1 MAEEQ
6 VIDDYYV
13 SLQKGE
19 IDSRARLGDLSKEE
33 LLDKL
38 KENLN
43 ADLDQIAAQIN
54 SSGKDKWRNS
64 TVKSTAQQSKFNL
77 TVILLV
83 NLTNRPMI

>member
-19 IDSRARLGDLSKEE
+19 IDSRARIGDLSKEE

-64 TVKSTAQQSKFNL
+64 TVKSTAQQSKLNVNGFYHY
-77 TVILLV
+77 LLY
-83 NLTNRPMI
+83 